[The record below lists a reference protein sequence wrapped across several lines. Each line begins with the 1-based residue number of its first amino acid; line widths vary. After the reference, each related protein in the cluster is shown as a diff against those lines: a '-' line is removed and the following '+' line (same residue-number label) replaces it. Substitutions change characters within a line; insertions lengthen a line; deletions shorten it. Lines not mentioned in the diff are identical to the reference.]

1 MNISRL
7 KPILDERFNTYHRTE
22 FLGTDPL
29 ICLQGYSNPADL
41 EIAGLIAAMLA
52 YGRVETI
59 ISNVGDLLRRIG
71 PAPADFIRNATFRE
85 TSACLRGFIHRF
97 NNGRDL
103 ASVLHAA
110 GGILRK
116 FGSLE
121 ALFIRGLENSDPTIE
136 PALDRFTECLKK
148 TARQCAPDRASKI
161 GFLLPSPASGSACKR
176 MNMYLRW
183 MIRPRDGIDLG
194 VWSAVPPSKLIMPLD
209 THVARIARSLGM
221 TRRRNAD
228 WTMAVEITAV
238 LRRIAPLDPVR
249 FDFSLCRSGM
259 FEFRRRA
266 A

>member
-1 MNISRL
+1 MNICQL
-7 KPILDERFNTYHRTE
+7 KPILENRFKTYHRSE
-22 FLGTDPL
+22 YLRTDPL
-29 ICLQGYSNPADL
+29 ICLQGYSNPADV

-59 ISNVGDLLRRIG
+59 ISNVDDLLRRIG
-71 PAPADFIRNATFRE
+71 PTPADFIRNATFTE
-85 TSACLRGFIHRF
+85 ISAHLHGFKHRF
-97 NNGRDL
+97 NDGRDL
-103 ASVLHAA
+103 TALLHAA
-110 GGILRK
+110 GGILRR

-121 ALFIRGLENSDPTIE
+121 SFFIRGFKSNDPTIE
-136 PALDRFTECLKK
+136 PALDRFTVSLKK
-148 TARQCAPDRASKI
+148 SARRYAPDRASQI
-161 GFLLPSPASGSACKR
+161 GFLLSSPASGSACKR

-194 VWSAVPPSKLIMPLD
+194 VWSAIPPSKLIMPLD
-209 THVARIARSLGM
+209 THVARIARSLGL

-238 LRRIAPLDPVR
+238 LRRIAPFDPVR

-259 FEFRRRA
+259 VEFRRRA

>member
-1 MNISRL
+1 MNLCDCKS
-7 KPILDERFNTYHRTE
+7 ILEDRFKSFHRSE
-22 FLGTDPL
+22 YLRTDPL

-59 ISNVGDLLRRIG
+59 IRNVDDLLRRIG
-71 PAPADFIRNATFRE
+71 PAPADFIKNATFTEISSR
-85 TSACLRGFIHRF
+85 LRGFKHRF
-97 NNGRDL
+97 NDGRDC
-103 ASVLHAA
+103 AATLHAA
-110 GGILRK
+110 GGMLRR

-121 ALFIRGLENSDPTIE
+121 AFFIRGYENNDWTIE
-136 PALDRFTECLKK
+136 SALDRFTVCLKK
-148 TARQCAPDRASKI
+148 TARRFAPDRASQI
-161 GFLLPSPASGSACKR
+161 GFLLSSPASGSACKR

-194 VWSAVPPSKLIMPLD
+194 IWSAIPPSKLIMPLD
-209 THVARIARSLGM
+209 THVARIARSLGL
-221 TRRRNAD
+221 TRRRSAD
-228 WTMAVEITAV
+228 WTMALEITAV

-259 FEFRRRA
+259 LAFRRRA